1 MKYYVK
7 HYDDNGQLFQ
17 TINVNNDQN
26 LQMYKEVQMSQ
37 GEYLLVYFIESDE
50 LVESYSCN

>member
-7 HYDDNGQLFQ
+7 HYDDNNQLFQ
-17 TINVNNDQN
+17 TVNVKNDKD
-26 LQMYKEVQMSQ
+26 LQMYKGVQMSQ
-37 GEYLLVYFIESDE
+37 GELLLVYCTHSDE

>member
-7 HYDDNGQLFQ
+7 HYDDNNQLFQ
-17 TINVNNDQN
+17 TINVKNDQD
-26 LQMYKEVQMSQ
+26 LQTYKEVQISQ

-50 LVESYSCN
+50 LMESYSCD